1 LTIHQSRGCQ
11 WLERLEQ
18 KVSSLHASNC
28 AHGSSLTGRVQ
39 SVNINAQID
48 GLGSPNSVADLLD
61 DACSADCI
69 NFTSL
74 DDLEAAVTIILII
87 RWTGEGR
94 ADTRVDIAVVS
105 EEAFLG
111 SVEEVCAVIDAG
123 LLRR

>member
-1 LTIHQSRGCQ
+1 MLRIVHTDYQ
-11 WLERLEQ
+11 
-18 KVSSLHASNC
+18 
-28 AHGSSLTGRVQ
+28 LTGRVQ
-39 SVNINAQID
+39 SININAQID

-61 DACSADCI
+61 DACSADGI

-74 DDLEAAVTIILII
+74 DDLEATVTIILII

-94 ADTRVDIAVVS
+94 ADTRVDIAIVS